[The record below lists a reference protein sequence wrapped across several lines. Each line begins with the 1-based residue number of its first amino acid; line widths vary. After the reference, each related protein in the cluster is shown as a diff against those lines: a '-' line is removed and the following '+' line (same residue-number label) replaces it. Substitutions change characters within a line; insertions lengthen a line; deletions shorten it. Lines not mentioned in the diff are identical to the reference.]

1 MEVLTGLNQL
11 NFITKINIMKNLS
24 IIFTLVIL
32 SITTSFSKSTYN
44 GKCSKKV
51 IKCIIR
57 K

>member
-1 MEVLTGLNQL
+1 
-11 NFITKINIMKNLS
+11 MKNLP